1 MASDFVS
8 TCSDKLRTNL
18 MDPAWESSSPLSIV
32 LKIENCQLLTM
43 SYSSTVS
50 SEFELDMPKDQA
62 V

>member
-1 MASDFVS
+1 
-8 TCSDKLRTNL
+8 
-18 MDPAWESSSPLSIV
+18 MDPAWESNSPLSTV

-50 SEFELDMPKDQA
+50 SKFELDMPKDQA